1 MNNNINRILERLV
14 DQSKKHSF
22 VYLANEVDWGE
33 EFQSLKLNI
42 STDNFRKIC
51 PRAANILDLNTVL
64 TADIRSSNRGNLNY
78 KWAENFKLIIENQ
91 IRLSLTFQQG
101 EEQIVIDSDKYF
113 LSRNQLVTRM
123 TAALLKN
130 DTSTI
135 TKVCEIFSLEK
146 RERSFLVIL
155 RIILSIDEK
164 QRTYLERRIL
174 DFIVDDGT
182 IWNLLATDK
191 DDAMMCI
198 LELSMDLV
206 RESWEHDIGN
216 TTVRIWEETALAMS
230 TSDFTYLNNG
240 QATKNRFVER
250 LLEYQTE
257 LKSDYWSYCETNGY
271 PLPESKNFSF
281 ESLTEGTL
289 EEQESFQEFRAE
301 SEGESDV
308 VYVIEGDPLT
318 LEMLEAKQV
327 FQSFFYVE
335 GEHFAITTNSTN
347 WGNVY
352 VYYSTDLI
360 SLLNLHL
367 VLLNREMIWSENDD

>member
-1 MNNNINRILERLV
+1 MNNNINRIVERLV

-51 PRAANILDLNTVL
+51 PRASNILDLNTVL
-64 TADIRSSNRGNLNY
+64 TADIRSSNRGDLNY

-91 IRLSLTFQQG
+91 IRLSLTFLQG

-130 DTSTI
+130 DASTI

-191 DDAMMCI
+191 EDAMMCI

-206 RESWEHDIGN
+206 RESWEHNIGN
-216 TTVRIWEETALAMS
+216 TTVRIWEETDLAIS
-230 TSDFTYLNNG
+230 TSDFTYLNNR
-240 QATKNRFVER
+240 QATKNRFVEY

-281 ESLTEGTL
+281 ESLTDGTL

-308 VYVIEGDPLT
+308 VYVIESDPLT